1 MKKKISVLVC
11 VIMAT
16 LCFTGCSAKK
26 NEVEYDVAT
35 MQETVDVIVSSFA
48 SMADEDFEQYMDLSE
63 YQLNYVMMNS
73 GLRIEAESFLAMI
86 KSWQAGEDECGA
98 YVSHGDYKVDE
109 KGGEVVIST
118 EAEYESRKATLSFTF
133 SKDSYLESMDVSAS
147 YSLNEILAKAGLNT
161 VLGMGTVFAVLIFLA
176 FLISMMKYISVIMKA
191 FLILRKMLREM
202 FEEISSYR
210 GKARI
215 MMFFVK
221 TIVLI
226 AKCCGMIFS
235 SVKNEKKVKT
245 TEETI
250 IEATLKTTA
259 NTEVDD
265 ELELVA
271 VITAAIA
278 AQEGTTTDGFVVR
291 SIRRRPTNNWK

>member
-1 MKKKISVLVC
+1 MKKKIRVLVC
-11 VIMAT
+11 VMLAA

-26 NEVEYDVAT
+26 NEAEYDVST
-35 MQETVDVIVSSFA
+35 MQETVDVIISSFA

-118 EAEYESRKATLSFTF
+118 EAEYESRRATLSFTF
-133 SKDSYLESMDVSAS
+133 SKDSYLESMDVSAT
-147 YSLNEILAKAGLNT
+147 YALNEILTKAGLNT

-176 FLISMMKYISVIMKA
+176 FIISLFKYIPDLLALFEKNEENNAQPVVEVVQQSAPAVAPEKAAVQADTVDDLELIS
-191 FLILRKMLREM
+191 
-202 FEEISSYR
+202 
-210 GKARI
+210 
-215 MMFFVK
+215 
-221 TIVLI
+221 
-226 AKCCGMIFS
+226 
-235 SVKNEKKVKT
+235 
-245 TEETI
+245 
-250 IEATLKTTA
+250 
-259 NTEVDD
+259 
-265 ELELVA
+265 

-291 SIRRRPTNNWK
+291 SIRRRPSNNWR